1 LFIRVRAGFFLAL
14 ACVLFWSAP
23 SYATPT
29 FLSAINISVAGQD
42 AFEPQVVVDPSGNVI
57 AVWTRSDGT
66 DLRIQAATRTPSG
79 PWSTPVNISDSGS
92 SASSPAIAVDPSG
105 NVLAVWTR
113 VFGAAGRIQASYR
126 PAGGSFGASVNVSDG
141 GGDASAPTVSM
152 DNSGKAAIAWARFD
166 GTRLRIQATTRTA
179 GAGGTIGA
187 VQTLSDPGQDGF
199 EPRAAAGPNVDN
211 NAAIV
216 FTRSDGTNLRVQ
228 SSRRRDPG
236 GFPRP
241 KGATPMIVS
250 LVVAYNQCTGSGN
263 RTHGPALARPSC
275 NPPVSGSSVLTVG
288 TGDTWP
294 GTSPNFQGNVRLD
307 TIPGNANTELNEAD
321 VKLKVSMTDVRNK
334 PALSD
339 YVGRVLASIP
349 LQITD
354 NYNSLTG
361 ENPDPATTQTF
372 DFKFPVDCT
381 LTTDTSIGAA
391 CALTTST
398 NAIYPGAVL
407 EGKRTIWQLGQ
418 VVVKDAGPNGTGY
431 ASCPPTCGDGD
442 EATYLRQ
449 GIWVP

>member
-1 LFIRVRAGFFLAL
+1 LVL
-14 ACVLFWSAP
+14 ACALILPAP

-42 AFEPQVVVDPSGNVI
+42 AFEPQVVVDASGNVI

-79 PWSTPVNISDSGS
+79 PWATPVNISDSGS

-105 NVLAVWTR
+105 NALAVWTR
-113 VFGAAGRIQASYR
+113 VFGVSGRIQAAFR
-126 PAGGSFGASVNVSDG
+126 PAGGSFGAPVSVSDA
-141 GGDASAPTVSM
+141 GGDASAPSVAM
-152 DNSGKAAIAWARFD
+152 DNSGAAVLAWERFD
-166 GTRLRIQATTRTA
+166 GSVERVQATTRSP
-179 GAGGTIGA
+179 GSGGTFGTI
-187 VQTLSDPGQDGF
+187 QTLSGSGQNGF
-199 EPRAAAGPNVDN
+199 DVDTGAGPNVDN
-211 NAAIV
+211 NGVVIWSR
-216 FTRSDGTNLRVQ
+216 FDSTNLRVQ
-228 SSRRRDPG
+228 SSRRRDVA

-263 RTHGPALARPSC
+263 RTHGPALAGPSC
-275 NPPVSGSSVLTVG
+275 NPPVSSSSVLTVG
-288 TGDTWP
+288 TGDANGAT
-294 GTSPNFQGNVRLD
+294 PNFQGNVRFD
-307 TIPGNANTELNEAD
+307 AITGNANTDVNEAD
-321 VKLKVSMTDVRNK
+321 VKLKVAMTDVRNK
-334 PALSD
+334 PALTD
-339 YVGRVLASIP
+339 YVGRVLASVP
-349 LQITD
+349 LQFTD

-381 LTTDTSIGAA
+381 ATADTSIGSS
-391 CALTTST
+391 CAVNTTT

-407 EGKRTIWQLGQ
+407 ETKRTIWQLGQ
-418 VVVKDAGPNGTGY
+418 VVVKDAGPNGIGY